1 MKTRTDLI
9 NFFIEKFNYKTY
21 LEIGI
26 AKSINFEAVICESKD
41 SVDPAVS
48 TRYMPAKYIMTS
60 DEFFTTIDKSQKW
73 DIIFIDGYHEK
84 SQVKRDILNAL
95 NHLNDNGTIVCHDV
109 NPKEEWLL
117 ASNACWNAWEAFAE
131 LRTELA
137 DIVMHTVEFDHSGFI
152 RKGTQELWDEPINNS
167 WYYLNA
173 NRKELMKEITVEQ
186 LNYMFL

>member
-1 MKTRTDLI
+1 MNTRTDLI

-41 SVDPAVS
+41 SVDPAVGS
-48 TRYMPAKYIMTS
+48 NYKQAKYIMTS
-60 DEFFTTIDKSQKW
+60 DEFFNTIDEGRKW

-109 NPKEEWLL
+109 NPREAWLL
-117 ASNACWNAWEAFAE
+117 DPRYCWNAWEAFAD
-131 LRTELA
+131 LRTELSN
-137 DIVMHTVEFDHSGFI
+137 IEMHGVTFDHSGFI
-152 RKGTQELWDEPINNS
+152 RKGNQIVWNTPITYSWDYLTTNRQELMQEVTPDQI
-167 WYYLNA
+167 
-173 NRKELMKEITVEQ
+173 KH
-186 LNYMFL
+186 MFL